1 MAEVRERA
9 LAEIRRVAAEE
20 LGLSRTPEP
29 TDDLLLDLQLDSVG
43 ILTLVVA
50 LEDLFRVRLD
60 EADASR
66 VRTVGELA
74 ALIEERA
81 A

>member
-1 MAEVRERA
+1 MGV
-9 LAEIRRVAAEE
+9 
-20 LGLSRTPEP
+20 
-29 TDDLLLDLQLDSVG
+29 
-43 ILTLVVA
+43 LTLVVV

-60 EADASR
+60 ESDASR